1 MPVGLP
7 KPPRNS
13 VAIIQFE
20 IKNFIGS
27 GKPRGE
33 PSCGKE
39 VEHKD
44 SNNLVEAFEDVG
56 AAAREGGAF
65 EFRKLQH

>member
-7 KPPRNS
+7 KPLRNS
-13 VAIIQFE
+13 VAIIQF
-20 IKNFIGS
+20 KMKMFVGS

-39 VEHKD
+39 VEQQD
-44 SNNLVEAFEDVG
+44 SDNLVEAFENVG
-56 AAAREGGAF
+56 AAARKGGAF